1 MALVTSTA
9 LYFVFKMMKNQE
21 NGAQELLIQL
31 CISLIVAMLM
41 LAFSLPIQ
49 LKFGAE
55 KSRIALLAI
64 FGCIVAVGVIVV
76 KLGES
81 MNLDMSASMAKIN
94 GMNPE
99 ILIAGGIVAGL
110 LMLVIS
116 YLISFRIMMKKEF

>member
-81 MNLDMSASMAKIN
+81 MNMDMSASMAKIN

>member
-116 YLISFRIMMKKEF
+116 YLISFRIMMK

>member
-1 MALVTSTA
+1 M
-9 LYFVFKMMKNQE
+9 
-21 NGAQELLIQL
+21 
-31 CISLIVAMLM
+31 
-41 LAFSLPIQ
+41 
-49 LKFGAE
+49 
-55 KSRIALLAI
+55 
-64 FGCIVAVGVIVV
+64 V

>member
-64 FGCIVAVGVIVV
+64 FGCFVAVGVIVV

>member
-41 LAFSLPIQ
+41 LALSLPIQ